1 MGMTMKDKVRQ
12 TMGGARE
19 KLGSVTGNR
28 RLEAS
33 GRMQRRRAQV
43 AEVAHDLRSKASRL
57 VRDVQVRRR
66 PDGPT
71 DPL

>member
-1 MGMTMKDKVRQ
+1 MTMKDKVRQ

-19 KLGSVTGNR
+19 KLGAATGNR

-43 AEVAHDLRSKASRL
+43 AEVAHDLRSKARGL
-57 VRDVQVRRR
+57 MRDAQVRRR
-66 PDGPT
+66 PDRPA
-71 DPL
+71 DPW

>member
-1 MGMTMKDKVRQ
+1 MTMKDKVQQAVGEARSRW
-12 TMGGARE
+12 GAA
-19 KLGSVTGNR
+19 TGNR

-43 AEVAHDLRSKASRL
+43 TEVAHDLRDRFRGA
-57 VRDVQVRRR
+57 QVRRR
-66 PDGPT
+66 TQRPG

>member
-1 MGMTMKDKVRQ
+1 MKDKVQQ
-12 TMGGARE
+12 TVGGARQ

-43 AEVAHDLRSKASRL
+43 AEVAHDLRAKARGL
-57 VRDVQVRRR
+57 VQVRRR
-66 PDGPT
+66 PDRPA

>member
-1 MGMTMKDKVRQ
+1 MTMKDKVQQ
-12 TMGGARE
+12 TVGGARS
-19 KLGSVTGNR
+19 KLGAATGNR

-43 AEVAHDLRSKASRL
+43 AEVAHDLRSKARGL
-57 VRDVQVRRR
+57 MRDAQVRRR
-66 PDGPT
+66 GDRGP